1 MVSYKVYIGYMGG
14 GYSIFCKIFY
24 RVFQMVFFYKV
35 YIGYIGGTLCSANS
49 SIGNYNGIV

>member
-24 RVFQMVFFYKV
+24 KVLYGVFHFV
-35 YIGYIGGTLCSANS
+35 
-49 SIGNYNGIV
+49 